1 MCSINQDF
9 ELNVYLAIQQNEEK
23 IFELSRFDEFLLHIF
38 NRLINKLQPGAVK
51 KINTMK
57 APFKQVRLG
66 LKPGSFVSRSLD
78 KIKMLLSDLVTNF
91 VFKRSLRRSEK
102 NLVHAQKF

>member
-1 MCSINQDF
+1 MKTK
-9 ELNVYLAIQQNEEK
+9 L
-23 IFELSRFDEFLLHIF
+23 FELSLFDEFLLHIF